1 MNYSFCPWAEPLSEV
16 TRDEPRAMTGFLKD
30 IASVTPAR
38 LPPFDFADREEGP
51 PRLLVSFD
59 WEPGSRAWRLG
70 IVEPKAVG
78 LLE

>member
-1 MNYSFCPWAEPLSEV
+1 M
-16 TRDEPRAMTGFLKD
+16 
-30 IASVTPAR
+30 TPAR